1 MKKVIKLTESDLQ
14 RIVKRVMQEQ
24 MNRQT
29 PIEVQM
35 TKVVPEKG
43 GKYCFGGPQKV
54 KSMYGDNVKLY
65 KVKPGDTLSGIV
77 SRNPGT
83 GSVEEIIATNRIC
96 SLQKGVKAGDVIALI
111 LLPSM

>member
-1 MKKVIKLTESDLQ
+1 MAKVIKLTESDLH
-14 RIVKRVMQEQ
+14 RIVRRVINEQ
-24 MNRQT
+24 MNTQT

-83 GSVEEIIATNRIC
+83 GSVEEIMATNRIC
-96 SLQKGVKAGDVIALI
+96 TLQKGVKAGDVLALV

>member
-1 MKKVIKLTESDLQ
+1 MVKVIKLTESDLH
-14 RIVKRVMQEQ
+14 RIVRRVINEQ
-24 MNRQT
+24 MNTQT

-43 GKYCFGGPQKV
+43 GKYCFGGSQKV

-83 GSVEEIIATNRIC
+83 GSVEEIMATNRIC
-96 SLQKGVKAGDVIALI
+96 TLQKGVKAGDVLALV

>member
-1 MKKVIKLTESDLQ
+1 MVKVIKLTESDLH
-14 RIVKRVMQEQ
+14 RIVRRVINEQ
-24 MNRQT
+24 MNTQT

-83 GSVEEIIATNRIC
+83 GSVEEIMATNRIC
-96 SLQKGVKAGDVIALI
+96 TLQKGVKAGDVLALV

>member
-1 MKKVIKLTESDLQ
+1 MAKVIKLTESDLH
-14 RIVKRVMQEQ
+14 RIVRRVINEQ
-24 MNRQT
+24 MNTQT

-43 GKYCFGGPQKV
+43 GKYCFGGSQKV

-83 GSVEEIIATNRIC
+83 GSVEEIMATNRIC
-96 SLQKGVKAGDVIALI
+96 TLQKGVKAGDVLALV